1 MPRPSL
7 HPSKRA
13 TGSTPRRRDP
23 GAATGRRGAHEPLRS
38 PYSSRSRVDLTA
50 ARAAFARGLG
60 LAMKR
65 KGWSISET
73 ARQTSSALGG
83 TTKFSTG
90 HLWHYLHER
99 ALPRH
104 AYLEALSR
112 ALDAPL
118 RELLGAEHMKG
129 GASAGAS
136 NGYVHLRDCGDGT
149 ALLQVAQRVSWTT
162 VLKVTKALR
171 KPASP

>member
-1 MPRPSL
+1 
-7 HPSKRA
+7 
-13 TGSTPRRRDP
+13 
-23 GAATGRRGAHEPLRS
+23 
-38 PYSSRSRVDLTA
+38 
-50 ARAAFARGLG
+50 
-60 LAMKR
+60 MKR

-83 TTKFSTG
+83 ATKFSTG

-129 GASAGAS
+129 GESAGAS

>member
-23 GAATGRRGAHEPLRS
+23 AAATGRRGAHEPLRS

-118 RELLGAEHMKG
+118 RELLGAEHIERRRKRRCEQRLCS
-129 GASAGAS
+129 SAGFRRW
-136 NGYVHLRDCGDGT
+136 NGLAPSRAARVVDHGT
-149 ALLQVAQRVSWTT
+149 
-162 VLKVTKALR
+162 
-171 KPASP
+171 